1 MAQTSKDVFG
11 FDELE
16 KAFKKLE
23 SKYPN
28 QADRLLQT
36 EGNAVAKRTRQLTP
50 VYKGRAKSGIKPGQL
65 KKSWRL
71 KKVKEYQGGKVRVV
85 RIQSTAPHAHLI
97 EYGHEIYT
105 APAGLTKKASS
116 YGKAGRALYGIK
128 THGKTK
134 AYKMLD
140 TAMEEAKKK
149 FDKDAQKM
157 LDRLISE
164 EGFD

>member
-1 MAQTSKDVFG
+1 MAQISKDVFG

-16 KAFKKLE
+16 KSFKRLE
-23 SKYPN
+23 KKYPN
-28 QADRLLQT
+28 QADRFLKAESNL
-36 EGNAVAKRTRQLTP
+36 VSRRTKQLTP
-50 VYKGRAKSGIKPGQL
+50 VYKGRAKAGIKPRQL
-65 KKSWRL
+65 KKSW
-71 KKVKEYQGGKVRVV
+71 KSKNIKEYQGGTVRVARV
-85 RIQSTAPHAHLI
+85 ESTAPHAHLI
-97 EYGHEIYT
+97 EYGHKIYE

-116 YGKAGRALYGIK
+116 YGIVDRALLGIK
-128 THGKTK
+128 THGRTK